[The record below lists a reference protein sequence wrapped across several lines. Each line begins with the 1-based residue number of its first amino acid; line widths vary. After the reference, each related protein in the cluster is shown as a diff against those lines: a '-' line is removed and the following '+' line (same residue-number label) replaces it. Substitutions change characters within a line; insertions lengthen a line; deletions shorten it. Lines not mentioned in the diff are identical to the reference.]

1 MYVCIIRLRTVQVF
15 EKAHRYASK
24 SRDQLVTVVLD
35 EVGLAEVSAHNPLKV
50 LHTLLEPEEAEVAV
64 VGISNWA
71 LDAGGRGQCLY
82 GWSRHALYIGLI

>member
-1 MYVCIIRLRTVQVF
+1 M
-15 EKAHRYASK
+15 
-24 SRDQLVTVVLD
+24 TVVLD

-71 LDAGGRGQCLY
+71 LDAGGWGVGEEGEGRHVGENPLELGIGNGICVLLNCFWEQCLC
-82 GWSRHALYIGLI
+82 W